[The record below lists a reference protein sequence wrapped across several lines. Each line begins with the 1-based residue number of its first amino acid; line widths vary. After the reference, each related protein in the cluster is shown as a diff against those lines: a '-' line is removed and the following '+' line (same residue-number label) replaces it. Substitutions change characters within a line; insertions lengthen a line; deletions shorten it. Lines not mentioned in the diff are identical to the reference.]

1 MTNQLY
7 EIPLRV
13 LPTSENTEVPKT
25 VAGAEVICYAA
36 APDFKSALQKAA
48 AKLNDMGWNV
58 DDISGNIRELPAEK
72 WELYVSSVWPDYQD
86 HFPTADEIPQKIAEG
101 AVFFGVFATFDRSAE
116 F

>member
-13 LPTSENTEVPKT
+13 VPTADNSEVPKT

-58 DDISGNIRELPAEK
+58 DDIRGNIRELPAEK

-101 AVFFGVFATFDRSAE
+101 SVFLGVFATFDRS
-116 F
+116 

>member
-13 LPTSENTEVPKT
+13 LPTIENTEVPKA

-36 APDFKSALQKAA
+36 APDFKLALQKGA

-58 DDISGNIRELPAEK
+58 DDVSGNIRELPADK
-72 WELYVSSVWPDYQD
+72 WGAYINSVWPDYLD
-86 HFPTADEIPQKIAEG
+86 HFPTASEISGKITEG
-101 AVFFGVFATFDRSAE
+101 AVFFGIFATYNRP
-116 F
+116 